1 MRVDGLIG
9 SRTEAKVPER
19 LLQESTLLTA
29 LESEMARNADEND
42 VVSVDTLLAEL
53 LPQAEGMRASVCYA
67 KGDNDCAP
75 FSGRPGQHATGD
87 SGPDS

>member
-1 MRVDGLIG
+1 
-9 SRTEAKVPER
+9 
-19 LLQESTLLTA
+19 
-29 LESEMARNADEND
+29 MARNADEND

-53 LPQAEGMRASVCYA
+53 LPQAEGMRAFVCYA

-75 FSGRPGQHATGD
+75 FRRHPSQHATGD